1 MSNSLREA
9 FEAGY
14 WAGNHDGTDIGM
26 EHDIDGEFDE
36 WIEARASE
44 EAGRY
49 QRMQTF
55 VRWMSADVDIR
66 VMAAATCKTHAVGN
80 VGELA
85 NLEPLLFDELYEA
98 AEDLLEQI
106 PRQERPGWM
115 GQ

>member
-1 MSNSLREA
+1 VSNSLREA
-9 FEAGY
+9 FAAGF
-14 WAGNHDGTDIGM
+14 WTGRFFSAEEDPDKVDEM
-26 EHDIDGEFDE
+26 FDE

-66 VMAAATCKTHAVGN
+66 TMAAATCKTHAVGN

-98 AEDLLEQI
+98 ADDLLEQI

>member
-14 WAGNHDGTDIGM
+14 WAGNLGALEEKMDEM
-26 EHDIDGEFDE
+26 FDE
-36 WIEARASE
+36 WIETRASE
-44 EAGRY
+44 EAERY

-55 VRWMSADVDIR
+55 VRWMAADLDIR
-66 VMAAATCKTHAVGN
+66 VMAGATCKTHAVQN

-85 NLEPLLFDELYEA
+85 TLEPMLFDELFEA

-106 PRQERPGWM
+106 PKQERPGWM
-115 GQ
+115 SR